1 MTARAV
7 YDGAMYSEEDL
18 ASAVKAG
25 VLSEDTADAFRRH
38 VAQIS
43 RSPVAD
49 EERFRLVTGFNDIF
63 VVIACVLLL
72 LSLAWIGSSLAP
84 PAGGTIAAAVAAWGL
99 AEVFVRRRRMAL
111 PAIVLLLA
119 FVGSVL
125 AASSSILV
133 SQPVSAGPVVG
144 ALAITAAAAWLH
156 WRRFQVPITVA
167 AGWAATLGVA
177 VALVVWAWP
186 DAIRFRAWLAFAAG
200 VASFL
205 LAMHW
210 DAADTRRETRKADI
224 AFWLHLLAAPLL
236 VHSAFSALGVL
247 DGRAVPGQA
256 LAVLALYVALA
267 LVSLAI
273 DRRALMVSALG
284 YVLYT
289 FSALLK
295 EQGVVSLNFA
305 VTALVLGSALLLLSA
320 FWHRSRAFVLGRVG
334 PGLQARL
341 PPTA

>member
-1 MTARAV
+1 
-7 YDGAMYSEEDL
+7 MYSEEDL
-18 ASAVKAG
+18 VSAVKAG
-25 VLSEDTADAFRRH
+25 VLSDETAAAFRQY
-38 VAQIS
+38 VSQIS
-43 RSPVAD
+43 QTPVAD
-49 EERFRLVTGFNDIF
+49 EERFRLITGFNDIF

-72 LSLAWIGSSLAP
+72 LSLAWIGAAVAP
-84 PAGGTIAAAVAAWGL
+84 PAGGTIAVAIAAWGL
-99 AEVFVRRRRMAL
+99 SEFFVRRRRMAL

-119 FVGSVL
+119 FVGAVL
-125 AASSSILV
+125 TAALSLLV
-133 SQPVSAGPVVG
+133 DGPVSAPAVIG

-167 AGWAATLGVA
+167 AGWAATLGLG
-177 VALVVWAWP
+177 VALVVWAFP
-186 DAIRFRAWLAFAAG
+186 DAIRFPGILSFAAG
-200 VASFL
+200 AASFL
-205 LAMHW
+205 LAMRW
-210 DAADTRRETRKADI
+210 DAADTRRQTRKADI

-247 DGRAVPGQA
+247 SGRTTPAQA
-256 LAVLALYVALA
+256 LAVLALYVLIA

-295 EQGVVSLNFA
+295 ETGVVSLNFA
-305 VTALVLGSALLLLSA
+305 VTALAIGSALLLLSA
-320 FWHRSRAFVLGRVG
+320 FWHRSRAFVLRLVG

-341 PPTA
+341 PPAH